1 MFCIPFFCALSAFV
15 LLFVGTYC
23 SFVSF
28 ESLDSDLVLNFG
40 FWSYKSWSLVDTN
53 NDGTIDISL
62 DNCVLYP
69 NDLNIDK
76 NWKASRT
83 FNLIAIIIGGS
94 ILMLDCFQGCMSTKR
109 NVSFRTGSIGYL
121 VCTLCAGLSFI
132 ILDSNLCKNNMLIT
146 KSNTAGMDFSD
157 TCSLSQGGK
166 STIASTVL
174 FFIAAVGNCLLH
186 PAQVKKEELESVK
199 QGGGEGDGLD
209 EPLFTE
215 ESSVL

>member
-1 MFCIPFFCALSAFV
+1 
-15 LLFVGTYC
+15 
-23 SFVSF
+23 
-28 ESLDSDLVLNFG
+28 
-40 FWSYKSWSLVDTN
+40 
-53 NDGTIDISL
+53 
-62 DNCVLYP
+62 
-69 NDLNIDK
+69 
-76 NWKASRT
+76 
-83 FNLIAIIIGGS
+83 
-94 ILMLDCFQGCMSTKR
+94 MLDCFQGCMSTKR

-132 ILDSNLCKNNMLIT
+132 ILDSNLCKNNMLIE
-146 KSNTAGMDFSD
+146 KLSNTTLGRMAFSD

-186 PAQVKKEELESVK
+186 PAQVKKEEHESMK
-199 QGGGEGDGLD
+199 QGGDGLD